1 MNSLIATKI
10 KTNMRLVSTKL
21 SILSALTYVPLF
33 RLIPR
38 IQQKLCWFSAIK
50 MFECQKNTFVIRNT
64 QCSIELSVHTQ
75 PNVFNRTYTI
85 KSRMNSSNNY
95 SFFILICFALSQS
108 NNISLTNVLQT
119 EGSRSR
125 LLENSTATTLLF
137 SHKHTY
143 FSLTLF

>member
-85 KSRMNSSNNY
+85 QSRMNSSNNY
-95 SFFILICFALSQS
+95 SFFILIC
-108 NNISLTNVLQT
+108 LQPFFV
-119 EGSRSR
+119 RY
-125 LLENSTATTLLF
+125 F
-137 SHKHTY
+137 SHTAIPCSAHNLFVSNTLIRSSNTPLHTR
-143 FSLTLF
+143 LIEL